1 MPSRIPSPVI
11 SASALTV
18 TSPRAPRHVT
28 VSGRRLRPAT
38 DSVQSM
44 PTAYRGYSGTCTVS
58 ATFAY
63 PVLGDGGR
71 MFDQP
76 ELRPSPGYHEG
87 SSGHVVAQRWLR
99 CGDTCHQARLALG
112 STIQTTCAGASATG
126 MSRPT
131 STAARLGG
139 NSLWSEREPSVK
151 RGLSTRGVVKTQSRY
166 AG

>member
-1 MPSRIPSPVI
+1 MCR
-11 SASALTV
+11 
-18 TSPRAPRHVT
+18 
-28 VSGRRLRPAT
+28 VSYPAF
-38 DSVQSM
+38 
-44 PTAYRGYSGTCTVS
+44 GG
-58 ATFAY
+58 
-63 PVLGDGGR
+63 GGR
-71 MFDQP
+71 ILNA
-76 ELRPSPGYHEG
+76 EVRPSPGYHEG

-151 RGLSTRGVVKTQSRY
+151 RGPSTREGWSKPRSATPVRRPAQGR
-166 AG
+166 AILARALL